1 VIWTDADREGE
12 NIGFE
17 IIDVCRE
24 VNPRIQVYRSA
35 IFLFNISIK
44 NTILCLF

>member
-1 VIWTDADREGE
+1 MEREIRSCNTLVIWTDADREGE

-24 VNPRIQVYRSA
+24 VNPRITVYR
-35 IFLFNISIK
+35 
-44 NTILCLF
+44 

>member
-24 VNPRIQVYRSA
+24 VTPRIQVYRSV
-35 IFLFNISIK
+35 LLKTQLYVYFN
-44 NTILCLF
+44 